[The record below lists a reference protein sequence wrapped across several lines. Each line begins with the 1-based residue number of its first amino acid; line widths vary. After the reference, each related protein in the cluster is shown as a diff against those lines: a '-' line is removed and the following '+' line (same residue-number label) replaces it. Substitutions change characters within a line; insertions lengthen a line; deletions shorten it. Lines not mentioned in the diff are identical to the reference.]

1 MLSGRFLGQLQ
12 LIVAVVDPVK
22 RDEKNK
28 PVTYTAALVEL
39 FRWRNGGQVHNTHGM
54 FEVEK
59 WPASSSSRPRNLGPL
74 RFYETQSVINC
85 AHLVPAD
92 VLGTRFYVNN
102 WASWEAYNTIYNPD
116 FLESNRQAVAR
127 LARQFK

>member
-1 MLSGRFLGQLQ
+1 M
-12 LIVAVVDPVK
+12 
-22 RDEKNK
+22 
-28 PVTYTAALVEL
+28 
-39 FRWRNGGQVHNTHGM
+39 HNTHGM

-59 WPASSSSRPRNLGPL
+59 WPASSSSCSRNLGPL
-74 RFYETQSVINC
+74 KFYETQSVINC
-85 AHLVPAD
+85 AHLIPAD

-116 FLESNRQAVAR
+116 FLESNRQTTAR